1 MGVVT
6 YFREVLFYDITI
18 IPRSRFLGDNG
29 KQSILPNGKT
39 IKRCIIHKSPYWK
52 GVQIL
57 REIVTKAYG
66 ASVKYVNDYISLHI
80 YSLIQNKVVYSR
92 PIF

>member
-1 MGVVT
+1 MGVAT
-6 YFREVLFYDITI
+6 CFRRVLFYDITI
-18 IPRSRFLGDNG
+18 IPRSGFFRDNG

-39 IKRCIIHKSPYWK
+39 IKRCIICRSPYWDNA
-52 GVQIL
+52 QIL

-66 ASVKYVNDYISLHI
+66 TSVKYVNDCIFLHI
-80 YSLIQNKVVYSR
+80 YSLIQNKIVYSR

>member
-6 YFREVLFYDITI
+6 NFREAVFYDITI
-18 IPRSRFLGDNG
+18 ILRSRFLGDNG
-29 KQSILPNGKT
+29 KQSILPNGKM
-39 IKRCIIHKSPYWK
+39 IKRCIIHRGPYWDNA
-52 GVQIL
+52 QIL

-66 ASVKYVNDYISLHI
+66 ASVKYVNDCISLHI
-80 YSLIQNKVVYSR
+80 YSLIRNKVVYSR

>member
-29 KQSILPNGKT
+29 KQSIPPDGKT
-39 IKRCIIHKSPYWK
+39 IKRCIIHRSPYW
-52 GVQIL
+52 GNTQIL
-57 REIVTKAYG
+57 EDVFDFKG
-66 ASVKYVNDYISLHI
+66 KFVNIFFITELYLSL
-80 YSLIQNKVVYSR
+80 S
-92 PIF
+92 FTG